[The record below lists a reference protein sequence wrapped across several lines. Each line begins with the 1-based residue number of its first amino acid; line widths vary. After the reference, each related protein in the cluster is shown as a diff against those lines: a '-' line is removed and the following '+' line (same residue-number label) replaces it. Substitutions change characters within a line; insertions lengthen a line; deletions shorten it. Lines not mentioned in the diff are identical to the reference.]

1 VHSDTA
7 CDWHCVPGD
16 DTELIQPS
24 RSLTNAISAFA
35 TAPVG
40 KKRRSHVAPRS
51 LERNSA
57 LCPMSAHTTLLDGA
71 LSCAG
76 AGRTIGVPL
85 GATGPLALGDAL
97 AVGVAVAEGVTLAV
111 GVGVGVGDVAT
122 AD

>member
-1 VHSDTA
+1 MTGGLFGSDATRNPCCASVNESRDLHCASAIPVGVSCCHVAAPSTVCQSDTA

-57 LCPMSAHTTLLDGA
+57 L
-71 LSCAG
+71 
-76 AGRTIGVPL
+76 
-85 GATGPLALGDAL
+85 
-97 AVGVAVAEGVTLAV
+97 
-111 GVGVGVGDVAT
+111 
-122 AD
+122 